1 MSKESKWKKLINL
14 DVKNSKVNNINK
26 NIPGIVNEVI
36 KERSTNDGL
45 QMNKKQ
51 IFNEHIKDLLL
62 DNKGKLSN
70 ELKMQAEA
78 TVFLRHR
85 R

>member
-62 DNKGKLSN
+62 DNKVKLSN

-78 TVFLRHR
+78 IVFLRHR